1 MKFVTRYCRP
11 LASVLFALLSA
22 APCLWAQS
30 SSPIPSFGVCKAVT
44 QRTTDVG
51 CWVLTDHPIGRI
63 DQAQV
68 SWHLDVYPTRA
79 EAEKAKGPRGT
90 VIESLGKVWLLT
102 IEKAGWRPALKG
114 ERVSEIGPIPVT
126 AGGQYSAVFMEVI
139 FNPGMTSDIHIHSG
153 PEVWYNLAGESCLE
167 TPNGKQ
173 VARAGGPPVIVPSG
187 PMQLTTT
194 GTQQRRGIVLILHD
208 ASKPPTTIIHDWTPK
223 GLCNA
228 SEGQISSSK

>member
-1 MKFVTRYCRP
+1 MESVTRHCRP
-11 LASVLFALLSA
+11 PAWVLLAFLSTTQFL
-22 APCLWAQS
+22 PAQS
-30 SSPIPSFGVCKAVT
+30 NPPIPSFGVCRAVT
-44 QRTTDVG
+44 ERTKEVG
-51 CWVLTDHPIGRI
+51 CWVLGDHPVGRI

-68 SWHLDVYPTRA
+68 WWHLDVYPTRA

-90 VIESLGKVWLLT
+90 VLESLGKVWLLT
-102 IEKAGWRPALKG
+102 VEEAGWRPALEG
-114 ERVSEIGPIPVT
+114 ERISEIGPLPVT
-126 AGGQYSAVFMEVI
+126 AGGEYSAVFMEVI

-153 PEVWYNLAGESCLE
+153 PEAWYNLAGESCLE

-194 GTQQRRGIVLILHD
+194 GTEQRRGLVLILHD

-223 GLCNA
+223 GLCNVA
-228 SEGQISSSK
+228 ETKDGSSR